1 MRYLRFLPIS
11 CLVVLFAVACT
22 TTTAPGVADEA
33 HSGGTPEEQGRRLYA
48 YSCGRCHA
56 LYMPQSFFPDEWPYY
71 VRRYGPKARLSKGQR
86 DLVLRYL
93 QSASATPRS
102 S

>member
-1 MRYLRFLPIS
+1 MRYREFLPIS

-22 TTTAPGVADEA
+22 TTTAPGVTD
-33 HSGGTPEEQGRRLYA
+33 SGGTPEEQGRRLYTNA
-48 YSCGRCHA
+48 CSRCHA
-56 LYMPQSFFPDEWPYY
+56 LYMPHSYFPDEWPYY
-71 VRRYGPKARLSKGQR
+71 VRKYGRKARLSKGQR

-93 QSASATPRS
+93 QSASATLRS

>member
-1 MRYLRFLPIS
+1 MRFLPIS

-22 TTTAPGVADEA
+22 TTTAPGTADP
-33 HSGGTPEEQGRRLYA
+33 GGTPEEQGHRLYA
-48 YSCGRCHA
+48 NACSRCHA
-56 LYMPQSFFPDEWPYY
+56 LYMPHSYFPDEWPYY
-71 VRRYGPKARLSKGQR
+71 VRKYGRKARLSKGQR